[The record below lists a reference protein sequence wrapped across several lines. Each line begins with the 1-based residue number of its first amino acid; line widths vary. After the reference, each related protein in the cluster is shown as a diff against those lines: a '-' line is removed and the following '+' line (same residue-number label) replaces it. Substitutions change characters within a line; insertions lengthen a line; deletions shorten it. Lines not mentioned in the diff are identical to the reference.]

1 MIAVLQRVSHASVSV
16 EGETVGKCGKG
27 LMILL
32 GVSGEDTE
40 QDAEVLS
47 TKISKLRVFNDENDK
62 MNLSLL
68 DIGGEAL
75 VVSNFTLLA
84 NYKHGNRPD
93 YFGAAAPAVAEKL
106 YEDFCRK
113 LSVAIGKDVETGR
126 FGAEMKVEISA
137 DGPIT
142 IVMDSKVLIKK

>member
-1 MIAVLQRVSHASVSV
+1 MIAVLQRVSHASVRV
-16 EGETVGKCGKG
+16 DGQIVGKCEKG
-27 LMILL
+27 LAILL

-40 QDAEVLS
+40 KDAEVLS
-47 TKISKLRVFNDENDK
+47 AKIAKLRIFNDENDK

-75 VVSNFTLLA
+75 VVSNFSLLA

-93 YFGAAAPAVAEKL
+93 YLAAAAPAVAEKL
-106 YEDFCRK
+106 YEDFCK
-113 LSVAIGKDVETGR
+113 LLSAQLGKHVDTGV
-126 FGAEMKVEISA
+126 FGAEMKVDIFG

-142 IVMDSKVLIKK
+142 IVMDSKELIKK

>member
-1 MIAVLQRVSHASVSV
+1 MIAVLQRVKHASVTV
-16 EGETVGKCGKG
+16 EEKIVGRCGKG
-27 LMILL
+27 IAILL

-40 QDAEVLS
+40 KDAEVLS
-47 TKISKLRVFNDENDK
+47 AKISKLRIFNDENDK

-93 YFGAAAPAVAEKL
+93 YLSAAAPALAEKL
-106 YEDFCRK
+106 YEDFCRM
-113 LSVAIGKDVETGR
+113 LSSQLGKEVETGV
-126 FGAEMKVEISA
+126 FGAEMQVDICG

>member
-1 MIAVLQRVSHASVSV
+1 MIAVLQRVSHASVTV
-16 EGETVGKCGKG
+16 EKKIVGQCEKG
-27 LMILL
+27 LAVLL
-32 GVSGEDTE
+32 GVSSEDTE
-40 QDAEVLS
+40 KDAEVLS
-47 TKISKLRVFNDENDK
+47 AKIARLRIFNDENDK

-84 NYKHGNRPD
+84 NYRHGNRPD
-93 YFGAAAPAVAEKL
+93 YMAAAAPAVAERL
-106 YEDFCRK
+106 YEEFCRL
-113 LSVAIGKDVETGR
+113 LSLRLGKPVETGV
-126 FGAEMKVEISA
+126 FGAEMKVDIMG

>member
-1 MIAVLQRVSHASVSV
+1 MIAVLQRVKHASVTV
-16 EGETVGKCGKG
+16 EDKVVGRCGKG

-40 QDAEVLS
+40 KDAEVLS
-47 TKISKLRVFNDENDK
+47 VKISKLRVFNDENDK

-68 DIGGEAL
+68 DIDGEAL

-93 YFGAAAPAVAEKL
+93 YLSAAAPTLANEL
-106 YEDFCRK
+106 YERFCQM
-113 LSVAIGKDVETGR
+113 LSSHLGKTVQTGV
-126 FGAEMKVEISA
+126 FGAEMQVDICG

>member
-1 MIAVLQRVSHASVSV
+1 MIAVLQRVKHASVTV
-16 EGETVGKCGKG
+16 EEKVVGTCGKG

-32 GVSGEDTE
+32 GVSSEDTE
-40 QDAEVLS
+40 KDAEVLS
-47 TKISKLRVFNDENDK
+47 TKISKLRIFNDENDK

-68 DIGGEAL
+68 DVSGEAL

-93 YFGAAAPAVAEKL
+93 YLSAAAPAMAEEL
-106 YEDFCRK
+106 YEDFCRM
-113 LSVAIGKDVETGR
+113 LSAQLGKKVETGV
-126 FGAEMKVEISA
+126 FGAEMQVDICG

-142 IVMDSKVLIKK
+142 IVMDSKVLMKK

>member
-16 EGETVGKCGKG
+16 DGQIVGKCEKG
-27 LMILL
+27 LAILL
-32 GVSGEDTE
+32 GVSEEDTE
-40 QDAEVLS
+40 KDAEVLS
-47 TKISKLRVFNDENDK
+47 AKIAKLRIFNDENDK

-75 VVSNFTLLA
+75 VVSNFSLLA

-93 YFGAAAPAVAEKL
+93 YLAAAAPAVAEKL
-106 YEDFCRK
+106 YEDFCK
-113 LSVAIGKDVETGR
+113 LLSAQLGKPVETGV
-126 FGAEMKVEISA
+126 FGAEMKVDIFG

>member
-1 MIAVLQRVSHASVSV
+1 MIAVLQRVKHASVTV
-16 EGETVGKCGKG
+16 EDKVVGRCGKG

-40 QDAEVLS
+40 KDAEVLS
-47 TKISKLRVFNDENDK
+47 AKIFKLRVFNDENDK

-68 DIGGEAL
+68 DMDGEAL

-93 YFGAAAPAVAEKL
+93 YLSTAAPALANEL
-106 YEDFCRK
+106 YERFCQM
-113 LSVAIGKDVETGR
+113 LSSHLGKEVQTGV
-126 FGAEMKVEISA
+126 FGAEMQVDICG

>member
-16 EGETVGKCGKG
+16 EGEVVGKCGKG

-40 QDAEVLS
+40 KDADVLS
-47 TKISKLRVFNDENDK
+47 AKISKLRVFNDENDK

-68 DIGGEAL
+68 DIGGEVL

-93 YFGAAAPAVAEKL
+93 YLGAAAPAVAEAL

-113 LSVAIGKDVETGR
+113 LSVALGKDVETGR
-126 FGAEMKVEISA
+126 FGAEMKVDIAA

>member
-16 EGETVGKCGKG
+16 DGQVVGKCQKG
-27 LMILL
+27 LAILL
-32 GVSGEDTE
+32 GVSDEDTE
-40 QDAEVLS
+40 KDAEVLS
-47 TKISKLRVFNDENDK
+47 AKIAKLRIFNDENDK

-75 VVSNFTLLA
+75 VVSNFSLLA

-93 YFGAAAPAVAEKL
+93 YLSAAAPAVAEKL
-106 YEDFCRK
+106 YEDFCRL
-113 LSVAIGKDVETGR
+113 LSAQLGKAVETGV
-126 FGAEMKVEISA
+126 FGAEMKVDIFG

>member
-16 EGETVGKCGKG
+16 ENKIVGKCNKG
-27 LMILL
+27 IMILL

-40 QDAEVLS
+40 KDAEVLS
-47 TKISKLRVFNDENDK
+47 AKIAKLRIFNDENNK

-68 DIGGEAL
+68 DIDGEAL
-75 VVSNFTLLA
+75 VVSNFSLLA

-93 YFGAAAPAVAEKL
+93 YLSAAAPALAEKL
-106 YEDFCRK
+106 YEDFCHM
-113 LSVAIGKDVETGR
+113 LSAQLSKEVQTGI
-126 FGAEMKVEISA
+126 FGAEMQVDICG

>member
-1 MIAVLQRVSHASVSV
+1 MIAVLQRVSRASVTV
-16 EGETVGKCGKG
+16 EGRVVGECGKG
-27 LMILL
+27 IAILL
-32 GVSGEDTE
+32 GVSSEDTE
-40 QDAEVLS
+40 KDAEVLS
-47 TKISKLRVFNDENDK
+47 TKILKLRIFNDENDK

-93 YFGAAAPAVAEKL
+93 YMSAAAPVLAEKL
-106 YEDFCRK
+106 YEEFCRL
-113 LSVAIGKDVETGR
+113 LSLQLGKSVGTGI
-126 FGAEMKVEISA
+126 FGAEMKVDIA
-137 DGPIT
+137 GDGPIT